1 VENAVLLG
9 VRFRLVE
16 IDPATGFKVGLVPG
30 LDG

>member
-1 VENAVLLG
+1 VENAILLG